1 MKITKIKAQNGSGI
15 GRIDIYGEI
24 TDLECWGDEV
34 TPKNLNNQLNA
45 LGNLNEIEVHIFS
58 NGGDLFAGLAIYAI
72 LEQRQETITVY
83 IEGIAASVA
92 TVIACAGDRVF
103 INDSAVMMV
112 HNAWSFAGSMNAEE
126 ARQFASELD
135 KLAEP
140 MLNAYT
146 KKTGKTKAEVEAL
159 LAGDNGQGSW
169 LTAQEAITFGLADAI
184 TPSNKQPLA
193 AAALIRPAVFNYQ
206 GHKVDVSIYQN
217 AVSKTANIIQNKGEK
232 TMGKKSNSKA
242 SPKAEV
248 LFVETVCPNCG
259 AKINLNPSTGEV
271 FMTVE
276 QSTTTDQTGSS
287 PLARK
292 MTGNIK
298 NQLFTIDCPACG
310 EEYIWD
316 TDVNTDG
323 STGTE
328 TTETEPINEA
338 LPATGQNNEVA
349 PVIPASAS
357 FEEGIRAERER
368 IVALDEILEAFPQ
381 AKDFIIAAKQSG
393 MSADVARQNI
403 IKAMVK
409 NKPQASNNE
418 SSSFMASLER
428 DNAVVAG
435 MPVTQH
441 FNQKEALTQGF
452 IDQLNNR

>member
-1 MKITKIKAQNGSGI
+1 
-15 GRIDIYGEI
+15 
-24 TDLECWGDEV
+24 
-34 TPKNLNNQLNA
+34 
-45 LGNLNEIEVHIFS
+45 
-58 NGGDLFAGLAIYAI
+58 
-72 LEQRQETITVY
+72 
-83 IEGIAASVA
+83 
-92 TVIACAGDRVF
+92 
-103 INDSAVMMV
+103 
-112 HNAWSFAGSMNAEE
+112 
-126 ARQFASELD
+126 
-135 KLAEP
+135 
-140 MLNAYT
+140 
-146 KKTGKTKAEVEAL
+146 
-159 LAGDNGQGSW
+159 
-169 LTAQEAITFGLADAI
+169 LADAI